1 MPFREILNRLMTP
14 GERVLWE
21 ACLARSACEY
31 RKGEDMVREGEHPR
45 VLHVV
50 LSGWVQKYKQL
61 PDGRRQ
67 ILAIYMPGQLCDLDL
82 FTVERSDHSLAAVRA
97 ASVAEISRS
106 DACSLLRRCPN
117 IPQIFCWSEL
127 VAAAVQREWMISL
140 GQRNALER
148 VAHLLCEIYVRQRG
162 VPDPGDGECD
172 FFLTQWQIAEAT
184 GLTQVHVNRTVQELR
199 RRCGVELGQLR
210 LRVPHFAE
218 LAAIAAFSPNYLH
231 FGEAGAGV
239 DRVAPLF
246 ETSDMPMFAGL
257 PSERDR
263 ASPLQL
269 LS

>member
-21 ACLARSACEY
+21 ACLARNACDY
-31 RKGEDMVREGEHPR
+31 RKGEDMISEGERPH

-50 LSGWVQKYKQL
+50 LAGWAQKYKQL

-67 ILAIYMPGQLCDLDL
+67 ILALYMPGQLCDLDL
-82 FTVERSDHSLAAVRA
+82 FTVGRSDHSLAAVRGV
-97 ASVAEISRS
+97 SVAEIGRS
-106 DACSLLRRCPN
+106 EACALLRRCPN
-117 IPQIFCWSEL
+117 IAQIFCWSEL
-127 VAAAVQREWMISL
+127 VAAAIQREWMINL

-148 VAHLLCEIYVRQRG
+148 VAHLLCELYVRQRG
-162 VPDPGDGECD
+162 TPDPDDGECD

-210 LRVPHFAE
+210 LRIPDYAA
-218 LAAIAAFSPNYLH
+218 LASIAAFNAAYLH

-239 DRVAPLF
+239 ERVAPLF
-246 ETSDMPMFAGL
+246 EATGMPMFSGPL
-257 PSERDR
+257 PERER
-263 ASPLQL
+263 AVSVQL